1 VVKVRTRGVN
11 QDGVVVIEYERS
23 IMVWKKAHA
32 PLTALFP
39 ETRNA

>member
-1 VVKVRTRGVN
+1 
-11 QDGVVVIEYERS
+11 VVIDYERS

-39 ETRNA
+39 EINNA